1 MIKEFYLIVGRELEE
16 LLKEIADF
24 SIIFYNVTVDILLC
38 KNGRHTKQLEEDL
51 RILIRK
57 YLMYIEKSE

>member
-38 KNGRHTKQLEEDL
+38 KNGRYTKQLEEDL